1 MILWAS
7 AGIVLI
13 GLVNF
18 LVSFTLSMSLAFRSR
33 NIPLTEFWA
42 VDAPYAGI
50 FGESRYHSFPSGEKD
65 SIRQNTL
72 ILFYCNFI
80 YKNIGLSSGALVP
93 LR

>member
-13 GLVNF
+13 GWLT

-42 VDAPYAGI
+42 VGRAYAGI
-50 FGESRYHSFPSGEKD
+50 FGESRYHSFPREKKTASGK
-65 SIRQNTL
+65 T
-72 ILFYCNFI
+72 
-80 YKNIGLSSGALVP
+80 P
-93 LR
+93 